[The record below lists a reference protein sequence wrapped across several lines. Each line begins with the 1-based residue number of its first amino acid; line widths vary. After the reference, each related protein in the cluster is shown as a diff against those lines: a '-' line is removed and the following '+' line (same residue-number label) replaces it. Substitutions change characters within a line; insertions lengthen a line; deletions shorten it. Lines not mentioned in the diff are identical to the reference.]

1 MAAGKKKPGDMAGQN
16 TVTVP
21 AQGGRPGAPRTRS
34 QFNRGASGI
43 FCLPTLDHERFGGI
57 LGTMDIRNAVL
68 SSVVHYR
75 GLCFQWLV
83 LYDADKNMG
92 YMHRV
97 GNVQMASDWIESE
110 EIISIEVWSVEPTI
124 IPELPISDGKGA
136 VDALLERTTAEELV
150 QNPLPEWK
158 PVEWFVAGL
167 PEHIEVYVTRKFIE
181 M

>member
-1 MAAGKKKPGDMAGQN
+1 MPFYR
-16 TVTVP
+16 
-21 AQGGRPGAPRTRS
+21 RPLGFEPV
-34 QFNRGASGI
+34 
-43 FCLPTLDHERFGGI
+43 RFGGI
-57 LGTMDIRNAVL
+57 LGAMDIRNAVL
-68 SSVVHYR
+68 SAVVHYR

-97 GNVQMASDWIESE
+97 GNVQMASDWIEAE
-110 EIISIEVWSVEPTI
+110 EIISIEDWSVEPTI
-124 IPELPISDGKGA
+124 IPELPISDGKGS

-158 PVEWFVAGL
+158 PVEWCEAGL
-167 PEHIEVYVTRKFIE
+167 PEHIEVFVTRKFIE